1 MFNSKDEVKKLFT
14 GDPNNIE
21 DFNKYLSEMSTPGV
35 WGDGI
40 VLAAAFHLYNRPIH
54 VIETNGSRISIEGDN
69 SQSLHAP
76 IF

>member
-1 MFNSKDEVKKLFT
+1 
-14 GDPNNIE
+14 
-21 DFNKYLSEMSTPGV
+21 MSTPGV

-54 VIETNGSRISIEGDN
+54 VIETNGSQISIEGDN